1 MKLRKC
7 SNCRGYWRLTVKCIL
22 MYGFVQGQPLEQG
35 GQILPLSLGAY
46 RIENNAA
53 FIAVHRPAAGTFT
66 PKKMIGIY
74 AENRF
79 MLKQIANIQ
88 GAFNIPVQ
96 SVLLSLSGQYQ
107 GTRFL
112 STQSIGTGIGL
123 KLSPRLSTG
132 IKISSHWLKVN
143 SVSPIH
149 TMIVD
154 GGLLY
159 RINDKILW
167 GMQIRTGTRIN
178 KTQKMSSEKP
188 QLIAG
193 VGYSLN
199 KQLFIAF
206 ETSASSMNELN
217 VMAGVEWRAT
227 DKIHFRG
234 GINKPLS
241 NFFIAAGNKGK
252 HETISIGFSTHA
264 VLGYSGAIL
273 IEYALH

>member
-7 SNCRGYWRLTVKCIL
+7 SNCRGYWWLTIMCV
-22 MYGFVQGQPLEQG
+22 VQYVYVHGQTLQQGEQ
-35 GQILPLSLGAY
+35 IIPLSLGAY

-53 FIAVHRPAAGTFT
+53 FITAHRPAAGTFT
-66 PKKMIGIY
+66 PKKTIGIY
-74 AENRF
+74 GENRF

-88 GAFNIPVQ
+88 GALNIPVQ
-96 SVLLSLSGQYQ
+96 SVLLSFSGQYH

-132 IKISSHWLKVN
+132 IKISSHWLKIN
-143 SVSPIH
+143 SISPIH

-159 RINDKILW
+159 KINDKILW
-167 GMQIRTGTRIN
+167 GLHIRTSSTIN
-178 KTQKMSSEKP
+178 KTQKMPSEKP

-193 VGYSLN
+193 IGYSLN

-206 ETSASSMNELN
+206 ETSASSMNELQAT
-217 VMAGVEWRAT
+217 AGVEWWAT
-227 DKIHFRG
+227 DNIHFRG

-241 NFFIAAGNKGK
+241 NFFITAGNKGK
-252 HETISIGFSTHA
+252 RETISIGFSTHA

-273 IEYALH
+273 FEYALH

>member
-7 SNCRGYWRLTVKCIL
+7 SNCRGYWWLTIMCV
-22 MYGFVQGQPLEQG
+22 VQYVYVHGQTLQQGEQ
-35 GQILPLSLGAY
+35 IIPLSLGAY
-46 RIENNAA
+46 RIENNTA
-53 FIAVHRPAAGTFT
+53 FITVHRPAAGIFT
-66 PKKMIGIY
+66 PKKTIGIY
-74 AENRF
+74 GENRF

-88 GAFNIPVQ
+88 GALNIPVQ
-96 SVLLSLSGQYQ
+96 SVLLSLSGQYH

-132 IKISSHWLKVN
+132 IKISSHWLKIN
-143 SVSPIH
+143 SISPIH

-159 RINDKILW
+159 KINDKILW
-167 GMQIRTGTRIN
+167 GLHIRTSSTIN
-178 KTQKMSSEKP
+178 KTQKMPSEKP

-193 VGYSLN
+193 IGYSLN

-206 ETSASSMNELN
+206 ETSASSMNELQAT
-217 VMAGVEWRAT
+217 AGVEWWAT
-227 DKIHFRG
+227 DNIHFRG

-241 NFFIAAGNKGK
+241 NFFITAGNKGK
-252 HETISIGFSTHA
+252 RETISIGFSTHA

-273 IEYALH
+273 FEYALH